1 MSWHAEPLLLEAYA
15 RGKIDPARAF
25 SIEAHVL
32 ECGECRMRAAAL
44 VDDARLARVWAAVED
59 RVDRPRR
66 TPVESLLVRAGVR
79 GHVARLLAATPSLT
93 LSWLTAVS
101 LCLLFAVAAAHVG
114 PRGLVVFLALAPLLP
129 LAGVAVAYGPGVDP
143 TYELSV
149 ASPMRGFR
157 LLLLRAAAVLTTTIV
172 LVGVAALALPQVGW
186 LAAAWLLP
194 SLALTVVALALASYV
209 PSRTAFGAVAF
220 VWIVLA
226 SLSAPA
232 AHDRLA
238 LFGGAGQVV
247 FLAVFL
253 VATVV
258 VVRRREAFDLRECA

>member
-1 MSWHAEPLLLEAYA
+1 MSWHAEPQLLEAYA

-44 VDDARLARVWAAVED
+44 VDDARLARVWAAVEA

-157 LLLLRAAAVLTTTIV
+157 LLLLRAGAVLTTTIV
-172 LVGVAALALPQVGW
+172 LVGVAALALPQVGSQATCRRGPPSARSRSSGSSW
-186 LAAAWLLP
+186 RASARPRRTTGSP
-194 SLALTVVALALASYV
+194 SLAGRARSSS
-209 PSRTAFGAVAF
+209 SRS
-220 VWIVLA
+220 
-226 SLSAPA
+226 SLSP
-232 AHDRLA
+232 RSWSS
-238 LFGGAGQVV
+238 GGA
-247 FLAVFL
+247 
-253 VATVV
+253 
-258 VVRRREAFDLRECA
+258 RRST